1 MCELSYD
8 CDIISKLEEVLGAK
22 TVILFDCG
30 KRDYLDLL
38 IREVNSRNLANVEVW
53 HDFDGISESDKIKK
67 KSYEQICEILKL
79 YRLYDFSDRLF
90 VISEDSQYGNL
101 FNYVKNGVLSSEE
114 LVEAWLTNL

>member
-8 CDIISKLEEVLGAK
+8 CDIISNLEEVLSAK
-22 TVILFDCG
+22 TIILFDCG

-38 IREVNSRNLANVEVW
+38 VKEINGRNLTNVEVW
-53 HDFDGISESDKIKK
+53 HGLDGISDNDKIKK
-67 KSYEQICEILKL
+67 KSVNQISEILKL

-90 VISEDSQYGNL
+90 VISETSQYGNL
-101 FNYVKNGVLSSEE
+101 FNYEENGVLSPEE

>member
-1 MCELSYD
+1 MGELSYD
-8 CDIISKLEEVLGAK
+8 RDITSELEEELKAK
-22 TVILFDCG
+22 TIILFDCG

-53 HDFDGISESDKIKK
+53 HDFDGISDSDKIKK
-67 KSYEQICEILKL
+67 KSSEQICEILKL

-90 VISEDSQYGNL
+90 VISENPQYGNL